1 MIRQI
6 GFSILLL
13 MGLLMGLGASVAAG
27 DMAQKLQQRITI
39 KMANTDVK
47 DILQMISHQYQ
58 LNLVV
63 GGAVSGQLSLQL
75 TDVPLSDALTAIL
88 KPIGAHYIVE
98 GNFILVKPYQ
108 LRVPGELQTRVFRL
122 DYVDAFRIRPT
133 LLPLL
138 SDRGKIE
145 ALISEPEKDETQRR
159 SDMVIITDYQ
169 ENIDR
174 IAAVIDELDVPGQQL
189 QIEVRLIETIL
200 GGERQLGLRLPNQI
214 TVKSTG
220 AENTLPYENAATGQ
234 TTQNPLSLWYDLPDR
249 TGQLNWGILTV
260 DQLQATLSLLAKDNR
275 SRLVSNPRVTTLN
288 NHKAVIK
295 IGTIVPIPEVS
306 RGISGDLISYREKE
320 VNMYLEVIPRINTD
334 GQITL
339 RVHPVLEEIIGY
351 TGPSDFPQ
359 PITSKREVETTITV
373 QDSQTI
379 VIGGLI
385 KENTTEVIDKVWLLG
400 DIPLLGALFRH
411 KTQRKEQSDLLIF
424 ITPRIIQKP

>member
-1 MIRQI
+1 MMKRF
-6 GFSILLL
+6 G
-13 MGLLMGLGASVAAG
+13 MVGLIFLVAWWGPIQRAPAG
-27 DMAQKLQQRITI
+27 DLREQLQQRVTL
-39 KMANTDVK
+39 KMADTDVK
-47 DILQMISHQYQ
+47 TVLQMLSQQYG

-63 GGAVSGQLSLQL
+63 GGSVSGTLSLQL
-75 TDVPLSDALTAIL
+75 TEVTLAEALTAVL
-88 KPIGAHYIVE
+88 KPIGAHYVLTN
-98 GNFILVKPYQ
+98 NFILVKPYDLQ
-108 LRVPGELQTRVFRL
+108 VPGELFTRVIRL
-122 DYVDAFRIRPT
+122 NYVDAYRIKPT
-133 LLPLL
+133 LTPLL
-138 SDRGKIE
+138 SDRGEIE
-145 ALISEPEKDETQRR
+145 VLVSEPEKDENRRR
-159 SDMVIITDYQ
+159 SDILIITDFQ

-174 IAAVIDELDVPGQQL
+174 IATVLAQLDVPGEQL

-200 GGERQLGLRLPNQI
+200 GDERQVGLRLPNQV
-214 TVKSTG
+214 TVGATG
-220 AENTLPYENAATGQ
+220 AENTLPYENTATGQ
-234 TTQNPLSLWYDLPDR
+234 TTLNPLAAWYDLPDR
-249 TGQLNWGILTV
+249 SGNLRWGILTV
-260 DQLQATLSLLAKDNR
+260 EQLQATLSMLARDNR

-385 KENTTEVIDKVWLLG
+385 KENTTVVTDKVWLLG
-400 DIPLLGALFRH
+400 DIPLLGYFFRH
-411 KTQRKEQSDLLIF
+411 KSVRKEQSDLLIF
-424 ITPRIIQKP
+424 ITPRIIQSP